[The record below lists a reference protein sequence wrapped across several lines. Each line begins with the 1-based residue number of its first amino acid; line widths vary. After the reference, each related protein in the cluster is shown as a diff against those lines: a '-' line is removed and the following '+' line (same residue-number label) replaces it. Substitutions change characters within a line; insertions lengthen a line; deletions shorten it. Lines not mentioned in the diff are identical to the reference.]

1 MTASQKTQKTSS
13 HSNTPTTSNGAST
26 PPWSEPELEF
36 NAELLLENIRE
47 TQQMMDNLK
56 SRKEAFLNDLFRAY
70 EAGLLEEYQDATDP
84 KKINFTGV
92 TFTCTTRKRKVWD
105 DEVKKQIQDIESKA
119 KMMGLYREV
128 EGDPFWTTRLETL

>member
-1 MTASQKTQKTSS
+1 MTASQKTQKTNSP
-13 HSNTPTTSNGAST
+13 SNTPTTCNGAST

-36 NAELLLENIRE
+36 NVELLLENIRE

-56 SRKEAFLNDLFRAY
+56 SRKEAFLKDLFRAY
-70 EAGLLEEYQDATDP
+70 EAGLLEEYQDADNPQT
-84 KKINFTGV
+84 INFTGV